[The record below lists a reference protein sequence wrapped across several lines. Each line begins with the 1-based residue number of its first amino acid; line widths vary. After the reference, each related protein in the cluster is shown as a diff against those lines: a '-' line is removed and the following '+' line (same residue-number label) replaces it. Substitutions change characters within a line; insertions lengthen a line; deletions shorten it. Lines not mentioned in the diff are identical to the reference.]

1 MMSGT
6 SEAEATPGKQN
17 GETFNEEMK
26 VRMMERVLKFKVKTY
41 DLISQRWNL
50 GLEVPRSSD
59 RKSKFLHVV
68 F

>member
-6 SEAEATPGKQN
+6 SESEATSGKQN

-41 DLISQRWNL
+41 DLKSQRWNL
-50 GLEVPRSSD
+50 GEQAPRSSD

>member
-26 VRMMERVLKFKVKTY
+26 VRMMERVLKFKVKTH

-50 GLEVPRSSD
+50 G
-59 RKSKFLHVV
+59 
-68 F
+68 